1 MLVAYLSRVETRWSA
16 LTFPRAGACRRRRI
30 WFDLLSPTAEEDRAV
45 EAVLGVSIP
54 SREEM
59 AEIEPSSRLYVENGA
74 RFMTASLHLRVRH
87 RPARTRHPS
96 RSFCR
101 RASSSPCVTRSR
113 GRSSR
118 LSQKITRACPPT
130 ITGEGV
136 LIDLLDNIID
146 RAADVLE
153 RDSAEIE
160 IVSRRIFG
168 HGRGRKPPSESYQDI
183 LRAIGR
189 KADLTSKVRESLVSI
204 GRLVLFLANE
214 ADVIKLPKEQRA
226 QVKSMARDATSLTD
240 HATFLANK
248 IQFMLD
254 AVLGLVQLDQ
264 NNVIKIFSV
273 VAVVLLPPTMI
284 ASIYGMNFKHMP
296 ELEWT
301 FGYPLALLL
310 MLASAV
316 LPYAYFKWKRWL

>member
-1 MLVAYLSRVETRWSA
+1 MLVVYLPRGNSLERVEI
-16 LTFPRAGACRRRRI
+16 PAGGSVPAEAI
-30 WFDLLSPTAEEDRAV
+30 WFDLLSPSAEEDRAV
-45 EAVLGVSIP
+45 EAVLGIGIP

-74 RFMTASLHLRVRH
+74 RFMTATLIYASDTDRPNTTPVTFILAQGKLVTVRYEEP
-87 RPARTRHPS
+87 RP
-96 RSFCR
+96 F
-101 RASSSPCVTRSR
+101 V
-113 GRSSR
+113 R
-118 LSQKITRACPPT
+118 LSQKITRSCPPT

-189 KADLTSKVRESLVSI
+189 KADLTSKIRESLVSI
-204 GRLVLFLANE
+204 GRLVLFFANE
-214 ADVIKLPKEQRA
+214 ADNLKLPKEQRA

-296 ELEWT
+296 ELDWT
-301 FGYPLALLL
+301 FGYPLALVL
-310 MLASAV
+310 MLASAI
-316 LPYAYFKWKRWL
+316 LPYTYFKWKRWL

>member
-1 MLVAYLSRVETRWSA
+1 MLFAYL
-16 LTFPRAGACRRRRI
+16 PRGNSLERIEVPAGGSVPTEAI
-30 WFDLLSPTAEEDRAV
+30 WIDLLSPTAEEDRAV
-45 EAVLGVSIP
+45 EAVLRIGIP

-74 RFMTASLHLRVRH
+74 RFMTATLVYASDSDRPNTTPVTFILALGKLVTVRYEEP
-87 RPARTRHPS
+87 RP
-96 RSFCR
+96 F
-101 RASSSPCVTRSR
+101 V
-113 GRSSR
+113 R
-118 LSQKITRACPPT
+118 LSQKITRVCPPT

-168 HGRGRKPPSESYQDI
+168 HGRARKAPSDSYQEI

-189 KADLTSKVRESLVSI
+189 KADLTSKARESLVSI
-204 GRLVLFLANE
+204 GRLVLFFANE

-226 QVKSMARDATSLTD
+226 QVKSMARDASSLTD

-254 AVLGLVQLDQ
+254 AVLGLVQLEQ

-310 MLASAV
+310 MLGSAI
-316 LPYAYFKWKRWL
+316 LPYTYFKWKRWL

>member
-1 MLVAYLSRVETRWSA
+1 MLVAYL
-16 LTFPRAGACRRRRI
+16 PRGNSLERLEIPAGSSVPAEAI
-30 WFDLLSPTAEEDRAV
+30 WFDLISPSAEEDRAV

-74 RFMTASLHLRVRH
+74 RFMTATLIYASDTDRPNTTPVTFILAQGKLITVRYEEP
-87 RPARTRHPS
+87 RP
-96 RSFCR
+96 F
-101 RASSSPCVTRSR
+101 V
-113 GRSSR
+113 R

-189 KADLTSKVRESLVSI
+189 KADLTSKIRESLVSI
-204 GRLVLFLANE
+204 GRLVLFFANE
-214 ADVIKLPKEQRA
+214 ADNLKLPKEQRA

-296 ELEWT
+296 ELDWT

>member
-1 MLVAYLSRVETRWSA
+1 
-16 LTFPRAGACRRRRI
+16 
-30 WFDLLSPTAEEDRAV
+30 
-45 EAVLGVSIP
+45 
-54 SREEM
+54 
-59 AEIEPSSRLYVENGA
+59 
-74 RFMTASLHLRVRH
+74 
-87 RPARTRHPS
+87 
-96 RSFCR
+96 
-101 RASSSPCVTRSR
+101 
-113 GRSSR
+113 
-118 LSQKITRACPPT
+118 
-130 ITGEGV
+130 V

-189 KADLTSKVRESLVSI
+189 KADLTSKTRESLVSI
-204 GRLVLFLANE
+204 GRLVLFFANE
-214 ADVIKLPKEQRA
+214 ADNLKLPKEQRA

-310 MLASAV
+310 MLGSAI
-316 LPYAYFKWKRWL
+316 LPYTYFKWKRWL

>member
-1 MLVAYLSRVETRWSA
+1 MLVAYL
-16 LTFPRAGACRRRRI
+16 PRGNSLERLEIPAGSSVPAEAI
-30 WFDLLSPTAEEDRAV
+30 WFDLISPSAEEDRAV
-45 EAVLGVSIP
+45 EAVLGIGIP

-74 RFMTASLHLRVRH
+74 RFMTATLIYASDTDRPNTTPVTFILAQGKLITVRYEEP
-87 RPARTRHPS
+87 RP
-96 RSFCR
+96 F
-101 RASSSPCVTRSR
+101 V
-113 GRSSR
+113 R

-189 KADLTSKVRESLVSI
+189 KPDLTSKIRESLVSI
-204 GRLVLFLANE
+204 GRLVLFFANE
-214 ADVIKLPKEQRA
+214 ADNLKLPKEQRA

-296 ELEWT
+296 ELDWT

>member
-1 MLVAYLSRVETRWSA
+1 MLVAYLPRGNSLERVEV
-16 LTFPRAGACRRRRI
+16 PAGASVPTEAI

-74 RFMTASLHLRVRH
+74 RFMTASLLYASDSDRPNTTPVTFILSQGKLVTVRYEEP
-87 RPARTRHPS
+87 RP
-96 RSFCR
+96 F
-101 RASSSPCVTRSR
+101 V
-113 GRSSR
+113 R
-118 LSQKITRACPPT
+118 LMQKITRVCPPT
-130 ITGEGV
+130 IAGEGV

-189 KADLTSKVRESLVSI
+189 KADLTSKTRESLVSI
-204 GRLVLFLANE
+204 GRLVLFFANE
-214 ADVIKLPKEQRA
+214 ADNLKLPKEQRA
-226 QVKSMARDATSLTD
+226 QIKSMARDATSLTD

-310 MLASAV
+310 MLGSAI
-316 LPYAYFKWKRWL
+316 LPYTYFKWKRWL

>member
-1 MLVAYLSRVETRWSA
+1 MLVAYLPRGNSLERVEV
-16 LTFPRAGACRRRRI
+16 PAGSSVPAEAI
-30 WFDLLSPTAEEDRAV
+30 WFDLLSPSAEEDRAV
-45 EAVLGVSIP
+45 EAVLGIGIP

-74 RFMTASLHLRVRH
+74 RFMTATLIYASDTDRPNTTPVTFILAQGKLITVRYEEP
-87 RPARTRHPS
+87 RP
-96 RSFCR
+96 F
-101 RASSSPCVTRSR
+101 V
-113 GRSSR
+113 R

-168 HGRGRKPPSESYQDI
+168 HGRGRKPASESYQDI

-189 KADLTSKVRESLVSI
+189 KADLTSKIRESLVSI
-204 GRLVLFLANE
+204 GRLVLFFANE
-214 ADVIKLPKEQRA
+214 ADNLKLPKEQRA

-296 ELEWT
+296 ELDWT

>member
-1 MLVAYLSRVETRWSA
+1 MLVAYL
-16 LTFPRAGACRRRRI
+16 PRGNSLERLEIPAGSSVPAEAI
-30 WFDLLSPTAEEDRAV
+30 WFDLISPSAEEDRAV
-45 EAVLGVSIP
+45 EAVLGIGIP

-74 RFMTASLHLRVRH
+74 RFMTATLIYASDTDRPNTTPVTFILAQGKLITVRYEEP
-87 RPARTRHPS
+87 RP
-96 RSFCR
+96 F
-101 RASSSPCVTRSR
+101 V
-113 GRSSR
+113 R

-189 KADLTSKVRESLVSI
+189 KADLTSKIRESLVSI
-204 GRLVLFLANE
+204 GRLVLFFANE
-214 ADVIKLPKEQRA
+214 ADNLKLPKEQRA

-296 ELEWT
+296 ELDWT

>member
-1 MLVAYLSRVETRWSA
+1 MLVAYLPRGNSLERVEV
-16 LTFPRAGACRRRRI
+16 PAGSSVPAEAI
-30 WFDLLSPTAEEDRAV
+30 WFDLVSPSAEEDRAV
-45 EAVLGVSIP
+45 EAVLGIGIP

-74 RFMTASLHLRVRH
+74 RFMTATLIYASDTDRPNTTPVTFILAQGKLITVRYEEP
-87 RPARTRHPS
+87 RP
-96 RSFCR
+96 F
-101 RASSSPCVTRSR
+101 V
-113 GRSSR
+113 R

-189 KADLTSKVRESLVSI
+189 KADLTSKIRESLVSI
-204 GRLVLFLANE
+204 GRLVLFFANE
-214 ADVIKLPKEQRA
+214 ADNLKLPKEQRA

-296 ELEWT
+296 ELDWT

-316 LPYAYFKWKRWL
+316 LPYSYFKWKRWL